1 MKNFAMR
8 CQAVIGIHY
17 FLHKNGMISAFLN
30 ARKSLGGHHAKN
42 YVTIVEF
49 NQILFG
55 LKT

>member
-30 ARKSLGGHHAKN
+30 ARKSLSGHHAKN